1 MLSLNTVS
9 TVMNEIIS
17 CNTIEKSKWC
27 YFLGAMIYLFTFKL
41 INLFNWKY
49 SNRVEYKNM

>member
-17 CNTIEKSKWC
+17 CNTVEKSKWC

-41 INLFNWKY
+41 FNWKY
-49 SNRVEYKNM
+49 SNRVEYKIM